1 MSLERENAAFHNPE
15 PEVEYF
21 PALEIVLQISTQKG
35 SVNAFLLS
43 LDLQNIFLELENF
56 LRSVRGL

>member
-21 PALEIVLQISTQKG
+21 PALENCFADLDSERKRKRVPSESRSAKH
-35 SVNAFLLS
+35 FLV
-43 LDLQNIFLELENF
+43 LENF